1 MAVVCPE
8 VGSLNC
14 EVFHVH
20 IYVRLLED
28 VTDVS
33 QYDVDC
39 LQPKT
44 HKATRFLC
52 STAFGVNVALGILR
66 SRHVYLSTEFIVN
79 KRTAQ
84 AMQTVPDL
92 RSTM

>member
-8 VGSLNC
+8 VGSLNW

-20 IYVRLLED
+20 IYARLLED

-44 HKATRFLC
+44 RKKQ
-52 STAFGVNVALGILR
+52 
-66 SRHVYLSTEFIVN
+66 HVFSAAPHV
-79 KRTAQ
+79 
-84 AMQTVPDL
+84 V
-92 RSTM
+92 

>member
-33 QYDVDC
+33 QYDADC

-66 SRHVYLSTEFIVN
+66 PRHVFLSIEFTAHSKQEN
-79 KRTAQ
+79 STSHANRTG
-84 AMQTVPDL
+84 
-92 RSTM
+92 S

>member
-28 VTDVS
+28 VTDVT

-52 STAFGVNVALGILR
+52 SIWCKCSPGHSAFKTCLFK
-66 SRHVYLSTEFIVN
+66 Y
-79 KRTAQ
+79 
-84 AMQTVPDL
+84 
-92 RSTM
+92 